1 MKKKR
6 RFSTKYAPIFQT
18 YDEEIYKKY
27 GCVSPLMTNKDDSSL
42 MCDIGGF
49 DNAKK
54 EEFYYDDKITK
65 NLAKSTSCPTPC
77 GTIGLNF
84 GIPIISKIDIDPDE
98 AYLNFYFKNQINV
111 RSSVSSYSM
120 SSLVADIGCFWGLL
134 LGFPILEMIM
144 IIKKSSYWSHF
155 CSTKRPYSIK
165 PTQLNLEIKKEHNEN
180 IENTN
185 DPDGKDLGPIFAGM
199 IDNLPLV
206 NHAMSFENKSIL
218 S

>member
-1 MKKKR
+1 
-6 RFSTKYAPIFQT
+6 
-18 YDEEIYKKY
+18 
-27 GCVSPLMTNKDDSSL
+27 MTNKDDPSL

-84 GIPIISKIDIDPDE
+84 GIPIVSKIDIDPDE
-98 AYLNFYFKNQINV
+98 AYLKLYFKNQINV

-144 IIKKSSYWSHF
+144 IIKKSSYLSHF
-155 CSTKRPYSIK
+155 CSTRRPYSIK
-165 PTQLNLEIKKEHNEN
+165 PTHLNHEIKEEYNEN
-180 IENTN
+180 IVNTK
-185 DPDGKDLGPIFAGM
+185 DPDVKDLGPTFAGM